1 VPPVTVPQEEVEALV
16 RGDHPDPFKVLGV
29 HSVSVEGGQAEVIR
43 VLAPNAE
50 QAWVVLPAG
59 GAVRPMTRLHPD
71 GLFEYRAAQ
80 REDLNGYRIRTRDA
94 NAATQEFSDPYSFP
108 PLLTDYDLHLLSE
121 GRHWQLYEKLGAHPW
136 RWQDVDG
143 VLFAVWAP
151 NAARVSVVG
160 DFNGWDGRRHPMRPR
175 GGSGVWELFLPELA
189 PGTTYKYEIKSR
201 LQGGTQ
207 LKSDPLALAS
217 EVRPRTASVVCDLGR
232 YQWNDDEW
240 MEQRARRDQLSQ
252 PMTIYEAHLGSWKR
266 NHEEGDRFLNYRE
279 LAEQLVPYVRD
290 LGFTHLEL
298 LPVMEHPLDESW
310 GYQVTGFYAATSRHG
325 TPDDFRY
332 FVDTC
337 HQQGL
342 GLLLD
347 WVPAHFPRDGHALA
361 CFDGS
366 HLYEHADPRLGEHR
380 DWGTLIFNYGRNEV
394 RNFLLSN
401 ALFWLDK
408 YHVDGLRVD
417 AVASMLYLDY
427 SRAPGDWIPNQYGG
441 RENLAA
447 VEFLHRFNQ
456 LTHGQFPGS
465 ATVAEESTSWP
476 AVSRPVHLGG
486 LGFTYKWNMG
496 WMHDTLSYFSQ
507 DPLYRKYHH
516 QDLTFSLLYAFH
528 ENFVLPLSH
537 DEVVHGKASLV
548 NRMPGDE
555 WRQFANLRLLLGYQ
569 YTHPGKK
576 LLFMGGEFG
585 QRNEWNSNAALDWW
599 VLEYAP
605 HQGVQKYV
613 RTLNWLLR
621 SQPALYEVD
630 FDYRGFE
637 WIDFGDY
644 ETGTI
649 SYLRR
654 ARDPSDFVVCVLN
667 LTPLPRFNY
676 RIGVPEAGLYRELL
690 NSDSEHFW
698 GSNMGNHGGVQA
710 EPVAWHGRPYSLSLT
725 LPPLAILVLKP

>member
-1 VPPVTVPQEEVEALV
+1 
-16 RGDHPDPFKVLGV
+16 
-29 HSVSVEGGQAEVIR
+29 
-43 VLAPNAE
+43 
-50 QAWVVLPAG
+50 
-59 GAVRPMTRLHPD
+59 
-71 GLFEYRAAQ
+71 
-80 REDLNGYRIRTRDA
+80 
-94 NAATQEFSDPYSFP
+94 
-108 PLLTDYDLHLLSE
+108 
-121 GRHWQLYEKLGAHPW
+121 
-136 RWQDVDG
+136 
-143 VLFAVWAP
+143 
-151 NAARVSVVG
+151 
-160 DFNGWDGRRHPMRPR
+160 
-175 GGSGVWELFLPELA
+175 
-189 PGTTYKYEIKSR
+189 
-201 LQGGTQ
+201 
-207 LKSDPLALAS
+207 
-217 EVRPRTASVVCDLGR
+217 
-232 YQWNDDEW
+232 
-240 MEQRARRDQLSQ
+240 
-252 PMTIYEAHLGSWKR
+252 
-266 NHEEGDRFLNYRE
+266 
-279 LAEQLVPYVRD
+279 
-290 LGFTHLEL
+290 
-298 LPVMEHPLDESW
+298 
-310 GYQVTGFYAATSRHG
+310 
-325 TPDDFRY
+325 
-332 FVDTC
+332 
-337 HQQGL
+337 
-342 GLLLD
+342 
-347 WVPAHFPRDGHALA
+347 VPAHFPRDGHALA

-380 DWGTLIFNYGRNEV
+380 DWGTLIFNYGRHEV
-394 RNFLLSN
+394 SNFLLSN

-427 SRAPGDWIPNQYGG
+427 SRTPGDWIPNQYGG

-447 VEFLHRFNQ
+447 VDFLHRFNQ

-555 WRQFANLRLLLGYQ
+555 WQQFANLRLLLGYQ

-585 QRNEWNSNAALDWW
+585 QRNEWNSNAGLDWW

-621 SQPALYEVD
+621 SQPALYQVD

-654 ARDPSDFVVCVLN
+654 ARDPSDFVVSVLN
-667 LTPLPRFNY
+667 LSPLPRFNY

>member
-1 VPPVTVPQEEVEALV
+1 
-16 RGDHPDPFKVLGV
+16 
-29 HSVSVEGGQAEVIR
+29 
-43 VLAPNAE
+43 
-50 QAWVVLPAG
+50 
-59 GAVRPMTRLHPD
+59 
-71 GLFEYRAAQ
+71 
-80 REDLNGYRIRTRDA
+80 
-94 NAATQEFSDPYSFP
+94 
-108 PLLTDYDLHLLSE
+108 
-121 GRHWQLYEKLGAHPW
+121 
-136 RWQDVDG
+136 
-143 VLFAVWAP
+143 
-151 NAARVSVVG
+151 
-160 DFNGWDGRRHPMRPR
+160 
-175 GGSGVWELFLPELA
+175 
-189 PGTTYKYEIKSR
+189 
-201 LQGGTQ
+201 
-207 LKSDPLALAS
+207 
-217 EVRPRTASVVCDLGR
+217 
-232 YQWNDDEW
+232 
-240 MEQRARRDQLSQ
+240 
-252 PMTIYEAHLGSWKR
+252 
-266 NHEEGDRFLNYRE
+266 
-279 LAEQLVPYVRD
+279 
-290 LGFTHLEL
+290 
-298 LPVMEHPLDESW
+298 
-310 GYQVTGFYAATSRHG
+310 
-325 TPDDFRY
+325 
-332 FVDTC
+332 
-337 HQQGL
+337 
-342 GLLLD
+342 
-347 WVPAHFPRDGHALA
+347 VPAHFPRDGHALA

-408 YHVDGLRVD
+408 YHLDGLRVD

-447 VEFLHRFNQ
+447 VDFLHRFNQ

-516 QDLTFSLLYAFH
+516 QNLTFSLLYAFH

-585 QRNEWNSNAALDWW
+585 QRKEWNSNAALDWW

-605 HQGVQKYV
+605 HQGVQRYV

-654 ARDPSDFVVCVLN
+654 GRDPSDFVVSVLN